1 MRDFLGL
8 LVNIK
13 IIHKKEKRLL
23 RKYNIYILNC
33 FMANKK
39 LLFVTSNPSQ
49 LKVFRNKLN
58 ALSKE
63 SDIYLLIYT
72 YGFKNRKLK
81 NNIYEWTKDLKN

>member
-1 MRDFLGL
+1 
-8 LVNIK
+8 
-13 IIHKKEKRLL
+13 
-23 RKYNIYILNC
+23 
-33 FMANKK
+33 MANKK

-49 LKVFRNKLN
+49 FKGFFRNKLN